1 MSGTRELEEG
11 LARAPETDQVPR
23 DLVKALENPARTM
36 ALDLAK
42 AAEKALDR
50 REAATVRNLDPNL
63 DRMTAPVPEKEA
75 AMARRDQVKDR
86 LEKEVERVRMT
97 MTPR

>member
-23 DLVKALENPARTM
+23 DLVKDLENPVRTM
-36 ALDLAK
+36 ALDLAR

-50 REAATVRNLDPNL
+50 REVATAPNQVPNL
-63 DRMTAPVPEKEA
+63 DRMTAPVPAKEVV
-75 AMARRDQVKDR
+75 MVPRDPVKDR

-97 MTPR
+97 MTLR